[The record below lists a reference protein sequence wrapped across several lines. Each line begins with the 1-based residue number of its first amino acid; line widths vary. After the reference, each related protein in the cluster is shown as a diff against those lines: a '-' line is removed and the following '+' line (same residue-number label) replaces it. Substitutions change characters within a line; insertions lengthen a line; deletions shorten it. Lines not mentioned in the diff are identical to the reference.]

1 MPLIDR
7 KVFRRECVCMMYNCH
22 SAASREQFSINVG
35 ETRDSEGNDAN
46 REIMQ
51 RASSMSRTA
60 SINVGYLNF

>member
-1 MPLIDR
+1 
-7 KVFRRECVCMMYNCH
+7 MMYNCH